1 MRDNQTI
8 ATEMFTT
15 LRQSGSPLSDFTP
28 QGVTYTLLRSF
39 AASLQQLELLQ
50 EQQFRDVDVTTA
62 TGALLDTYCSPFGI
76 YRQPE
81 NPTSGWLLVAANED
95 TQLLNTSIFTE
106 TSTGVQYLVNSSTP
120 IELKAQVEQAVPVIA
135 AGLGNQYDLIAGTS
149 LYSNQTN
156 IVSVVVGYERKY
168 DGSACGDLTGGQIAE
183 SDQSLRQRW
192 YSLLRAGGLL
202 TNQTLRTLVIQ
213 HPQVAEATVTTPQPG
228 VVLVVVKAI
237 SSTPELVTDLEN
249 LIRPYLIAAIVVVRL
264 AEVQPLTVDITLT
277 PLPNADLN
285 QVKTDI
291 ETFVLAYFRQAR
303 DQRYFAPLDLQQ
315 QLSSLGKSAIV
326 TNPNSP
332 LSWNELSFVEL
343 GGLNVNFRL

>member
-8 ATEMFTT
+8 ANEMFTT

-39 AASLQQLELLQ
+39 AASLQQMELLQ
-50 EQQFRDVDVTTA
+50 EQQFAQVDITTA
-62 TGALLDTYCSPFGI
+62 GGSALDNYCNPFGV

-95 TQLLNTSIFTE
+95 TQLLNASIFTE
-106 TSTGVQYLVNSSTP
+106 ITTGTQYLLNSISP
-120 IELKAQVEQAVPVIA
+120 IQLTAQVEQAVPVVA
-135 AGLGNQYDLIAGTS
+135 AGLGNQYDLAAGAS
-149 LYSNQTN
+149 LYSSQAN

-168 DGSACGDLTGGQIAE
+168 DGTACGDLTGGQLAE

-202 TNQTLRTLVIQ
+202 TNETLRTLVIQ
-213 HPQVAEATVTTPQPG
+213 HPQVAEATISTPQPG
-228 VVLVVVKAI
+228 IVLVVVKAI
-237 SSTPELVTDLEN
+237 AATSELVADLEN
-249 LIRPYLIAAIVVVRL
+249 LIRPYLVAAIAVVRL
-264 AEVQPLTVDITLT
+264 AKIQPLTVDITLI
-277 PLPNADLN
+277 PLPDADLN

-303 DQRYFAPLDLQQ
+303 DQRYFAPNDLQQ
-315 QLSSLGKSAIV
+315 QLASLGKSVLV
-326 TNPNSP
+326 TSPAAP